1 KYLLEVY
8 SKKDLWQHV
17 NQEEFIQQLN
27 SAVPPDR
34 VTGDPIQLYTYT
46 TLLKNSYEQAAVYA
60 LIAVVVMVFLH
71 FRSLTWVALALL
83 SVAVGVVW
91 LLGFMGV
98 AHVPFN
104 PANVMTLPLV
114 LGVGVTNGVQMLN
127 RFAEEKDAS
136 IFAKS
141 TGKAVMVSGLTAIAG
156 FGSLVIA
163 GDRGIRSLGFVM
175 GFGIAACMFAALA
188 ILPAILRLI
197 THGRRRREGHVENPA
212 TGLAALVQQPG
223 HGGVPG

>member
-1 KYLLEVY
+1 
-8 SKKDLWQHV
+8 
-17 NQEEFIQQLN
+17 
-27 SAVPPDR
+27 
-34 VTGDPIQLYTYT
+34 
-46 TLLKNSYEQAAVYA
+46 LLKNSYEQAAIYA
-60 LIAVVVMVFLH
+60 LIAVVIMVFLH
-71 FRSLTWVALALL
+71 FRSIAWVALALL
-83 SVAVGVVW
+83 PVGVGGVW
-91 LLGFMGV
+91 LLGFMGL

-127 RFAEEKDAS
+127 RFAEEKNAS

-163 GDRGIRSLGFVM
+163 GDRGIRSLGLVM

-197 THGRRRREGHVENPA
+197 THEQRRREGHVEDSA
-212 TGLAALVQQPG
+212 AGLAALMHHPG
-223 HGGVPG
+223 HGGVAG